1 MRNKSIIIRFQMKE
15 RPIVIFLQLFI
26 LLSPLPFGCVG
37 RVFSPLFYILILV
50 FSLFAMSQ
58 TVKGTHILYE
68 RKIRLLFYAFLGFLA
83 FQIVPLPLFL
93 LKILSPRT
101 VESLIQ
107 LKDPVPNFYS
117 ISMVPFETMV
127 FAFKF
132 LVFALFFWVMINIKF
147 EKKDVITII
156 KTLILSS
163 VFQVILGL
171 VKYLQG
177 NKFFFL
183 FFHEI
188 DKSDAS
194 RGFLTGTLGNTDH
207 FAFYLEMI
215 LPLILAL
222 FFLKLQFFEAGQS
235 LREKFI
241 SAMDENKIVIAYF
254 AGPVLLGAGIILT
267 GSRSGIMTM
276 VFSFLVFAQFSFY
289 LRQRRSVRRKLKFFL
304 IGITAVVIFIGAQ
317 NTMNKFL
324 STRIE
329 NAGRFLRWPATFS
342 MAQDFPIF
350 GSGFGT
356 YRYTYFLYD
365 IDEGGK
371 WSTHAHNDYLEAAAE
386 GGMIGSV
393 LFFLLIGMV
402 FYSIIKMWMA
412 RRHPEVK
419 MIGIGIIT
427 SLFAAAIHSFFDFS
441 LHIPSNVFVFVL
453 VLVLGI
459 KLVTYKREFIE

>member
-1 MRNKSIIIRFQMKE
+1 MT
-15 RPIVIFLQLFI
+15 FLQIFI
-26 LLSPLPFGCVG
+26 LLSPIPFGCVG

-50 FSLFAMSQ
+50 LSLFAMRQ
-58 TVKGTHILYE
+58 AEKQLHILFE
-68 RKIRLLFYAFLGFLA
+68 KKIRLLFYGFLGFLA

-93 LKILSPRT
+93 LKIFSPRT
-101 VESLIQ
+101 AQSLTQ
-107 LKDPVPNFYS
+107 LKDQVPGFFP
-117 ISMVPFETMV
+117 ISMVPFETVV

-147 EKKDVITII
+147 EKKDITSII

-163 VFQVILGL
+163 ILQVILGL

-188 DKSDAS
+188 DKNEPLS
-194 RGFLTGTLGNTDH
+194 FLTGTLGNSDH

-215 LPLILAL
+215 LPLVLAL
-222 FFLKLQFFEAGQS
+222 FFLKLQFFESGES
-235 LREKFI
+235 LREKFL
-241 SAMDENKIVIAYF
+241 SAMDENKSVIAYF

-276 VFSFLVFAQFSFY
+276 FFSFLVFGQLSFY
-289 LRQRRSVRRKLKFFL
+289 LRQRRSVRKKLKFFL
-304 IGITAVVIFIGAQ
+304 IGITFVVLFIGAQ
-317 NTMNKFL
+317 NTVNKFL
-324 STRIE
+324 STGIE
-329 NAGRFLRWPATFS
+329 SSGRFLRWPATLS
-342 MAQDFPIF
+342 MARDFPIF

-365 IDEGGK
+365 TAEGGR

-386 GGMIGSV
+386 GGVIGSL

-402 FYSIIKMWMA
+402 IYSIVKMWMS

-419 MIGIGIIT
+419 IIGIGIIT
-427 SLFAAAIHSFFDFS
+427 SLFAAAFHSIFDFS

-453 VLVLGI
+453 VLVLGV
-459 KLVTYKREFIE
+459 KLVTYKREFKE

>member
-15 RPIVIFLQLFI
+15 RPIIVFLQVLIF
-26 LLSPLPFGCVG
+26 LSPLPFGCVG
-37 RVFSPLFYILILV
+37 RVFSPLFYILILF

-58 TVKGTHILYE
+58 TVKETHILYE

-83 FQIVPLPLFL
+83 FQMIPLPLFL
-93 LKILSPRT
+93 LKILSPGT
-101 VESLIQ
+101 VETLTQ
-107 LKDPVPNFYS
+107 LKDPVPSFYS
-117 ISMVPFETMV
+117 ISMVPFETVV

-132 LVFALFFWVMINIKF
+132 LVFALFFWVMINIKL
-147 EKKDVITII
+147 EKKDVISII

-188 DKSDAS
+188 DTSNAS
-194 RGFLTGTLGNTDH
+194 RGFLTGTLGNPNH
-207 FAFYLEMI
+207 FAFYIGMI
-215 LPLILAL
+215 FPLVLAL
-222 FFLKLQFFEAGQS
+222 FFFKLQFFEAGQS

-241 SAMDENKIVIAYF
+241 SAVDENTSVIAYF
-254 AGPVLLGAGIILT
+254 AIPVLLGVGIILT
-267 GSRSGIMTM
+267 GSRSGILTM
-276 VFSFLVFAQFSFY
+276 VFAFLIFGQFSFY
-289 LRQRRSVRRKLKFFL
+289 LRQRKSIRRKLKFFL
-304 IGITAVVIFIGAQ
+304 IGITVVVLFIGAQ
-317 NTMNKFL
+317 NTVNKFL
-324 STRIE
+324 STEIE
-329 NAGRFLRWPATFS
+329 SAGRFLRWPATIS

-356 YRYTYFLYD
+356 YRYAYFLYD

-386 GGMIGSV
+386 GGIIGSV

-402 FYSIIKMWMA
+402 IYSIIKMWTA
-412 RRHPEVK
+412 RRHPDVK

-427 SLFAAAIHSFFDFS
+427 SLFAAAIHSIFDFS